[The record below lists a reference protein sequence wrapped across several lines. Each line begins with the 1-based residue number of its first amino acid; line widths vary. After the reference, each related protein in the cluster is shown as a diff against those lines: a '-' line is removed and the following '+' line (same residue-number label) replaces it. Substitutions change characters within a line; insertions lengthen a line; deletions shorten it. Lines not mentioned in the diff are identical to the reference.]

1 MKWAVTGPAS
11 SLGEAP
17 RPCHIREMRLKFTTR
32 TPQPRGCVVTPLN
45 DANPPKARPQE
56 RPRERPRELGGPSG
70 PEPTRYGEWGRKGHF
85 VHFCTVP
92 PRRPPTTR
100 QPSARGRRERPGV
113 GRRL

>member
-56 RPRERPRELGGPSG
+56 RPRERLRELGGPSG
-70 PEPTRYGEWGRKGHF
+70 PEPRSEEHTSELQSLMRNSYAVFWWQKK
-85 VHFCTVP
+85 
-92 PRRPPTTR
+92 TTNHTK
-100 QPSARGRRERPGV
+100 
-113 GRRL
+113 

>member
-45 DANPPKARPQE
+45 DANPPNARPQE
-56 RPRERPRELGGPSG
+56 RPRERLRELGGPRG
-70 PEPTRYGEWGRKGHF
+70 TAPTRYGDGDRTRLCVDFWIDPRLSR
-85 VHFCTVP
+85 
-92 PRRPPTTR
+92 PRR
-100 QPSARGRRERPGV
+100 GRPGS
-113 GRRL
+113 GRLAAGGPLPGH

>member
-56 RPRERPRELGGPSG
+56 RPRERLRELGGPSG
-70 PEPTRYGEWGRKGHF
+70 PEPTRYGDGDRTGNCRPEE
-85 VHFCTVP
+85 
-92 PRRPPTTR
+92 RRVG
-100 QPSARGRRERPGV
+100 QEGGRR
-113 GRRL
+113 